1 MSDPA
6 ATLADVERV
15 RERTRLD
22 LRSSW
27 YPMVVVGAAA
37 LGAAGIAGLAQRW
50 LGVYWLAAFTA
61 CFVATGRYYRARSL
75 RVGVDASGRTYVA
88 LWLGFLVA
96 LLLASSIAD
105 ALGEPR
111 ASLAAQCAVIGVLYL
126 LFGRLQPSRVL
137 GGIGVGV
144 IVLGAGLAVTDPGH
158 DAARANLC
166 LGAALVLGGLYEL
179 SREDAT

>member
-22 LRSSW
+22 LHSSW

-37 LGAAGIAGLAQRW
+37 LGAAGIAGLA
-50 LGVYWLAAFTA
+50 
-61 CFVATGRYYRARSL
+61 
-75 RVGVDASGRTYVA
+75 
-88 LWLGFLVA
+88 

-105 ALGEPR
+105 ALGGPR

-126 LFGRLQPSRVL
+126 LFGRFQPSRVL

-144 IVLGAGLAVTDPGH
+144 IALGAGLAVADPGH
-158 DAARANLC
+158 DAALANLC
-166 LGAALVLGGLYEL
+166 LGAALVLGGLHEL